1 MNLHGRAT
9 GRALLS
15 DADYISTASNLLKS
29 RLAHRK
35 SREEIYK
42 TISALRHQGLTWS
55 EIGRRTGFPRRS
67 VAKWL
72 QFETPPDRKRAV
84 LKRSS
89 KWYLEEYLKQSW
101 VNGIRSG
108 NALFSM
114 IQERG
119 YEGSLS
125 NLQRLLAGWRRAEKQ
140 ELRQRRGQFQHIR
153 LRPLGAGAHVAE
165 KTLQDQLHNAAS
177 ARQSG
182 KAASIVARSP
192 SSSVR
197 QAAVASASASA
208 AVGAEMD
215 MLASVDAEGAPVPG
229 SRM

>member
-1 MNLHGRAT
+1 MRM
-9 GRALLS
+9 
-15 DADYISTASNLLKS
+15 
-29 RLAHRK
+29 
-35 SREEIYK
+35 
-42 TISALRHQGLTWS
+42 
-55 EIGRRTGFPRRS
+55 PRRPKKRC
-67 VAKWL
+67 AKRGQNASTDPL
-72 QFETPPDRKRAV
+72 VNPGDTAHCEPHGPASDPGNSNHRLVNLEKNPSSCGQDRAYAPK
-84 LKRSS
+84 
-89 KWYLEEYLKQSW
+89 
-101 VNGIRSG
+101 
-108 NALFSM
+108 NATVM
-114 IQERG
+114 
-119 YEGSLS
+119 
-125 NLQRLLAGWRRAEKQ
+125 
-140 ELRQRRGQFQHIR
+140 LRQRRGQFQHIR